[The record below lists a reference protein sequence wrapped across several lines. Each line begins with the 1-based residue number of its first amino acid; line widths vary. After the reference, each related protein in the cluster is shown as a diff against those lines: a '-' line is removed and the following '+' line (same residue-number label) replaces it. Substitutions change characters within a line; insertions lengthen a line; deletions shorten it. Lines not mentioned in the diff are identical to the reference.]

1 MAGSPDKSEEG
12 NVGNVAQVVVVL
24 VTGGCGYVGTHTVL
38 QLLEQNVHVVVVDNL
53 AGVTRGND
61 EKKPTSLERVEEL
74 SGKTVDFH
82 NVDINDAE
90 SLDKIFKLYRF
101 DCVIHLAA
109 LKSVGDSCSLPLDY
123 YRNNVAGTV
132 TLLEIMKKNQVVKL
146 VFSSSATVYGEP
158 QYLPIDEQHVTGQ
171 RVTNPY
177 GRSKYFI
184 EEILRDLCTSDPKW
198 SVICLRYFN
207 PVGAHPSGRIG
218 EDPAGVPCNLMP
230 YVAQVAVGRLE
241 KLAVYGNDYS
251 TPDGTGVR
259 DYIHIMDLAEGHWAA
274 TKKILKEKGAKAGEE
289 GAGAGGSWLAYNLGL
304 GRGYSVLDVV
314 KCFESVSGRPIAVD
328 FVQRREGD
336 VASSYSDCSLAVR
349 QLEWKASRTLT
360 DMCKYCALWCT
371 FESLHLL

>member
-1 MAGSPDKSEEG
+1 MAGSPQREG
-12 NVGNVAQVVVVL
+12 NVGNVAQVVVL

-38 QLLEQNVHVVVVDNL
+38 RLLEQNAQVVVVDNL
-53 AGVTRGND
+53 AGVIRGSD
-61 EKKPTSLERVEEL
+61 EKKPVSLERVEEL
-74 SGKTVDFH
+74 AGKTVNFH
-82 NVDINDAE
+82 NVDISDAE
-90 SLDKIFKLYRF
+90 ALDKIFKLYRF

-123 YRNNVAGTV
+123 YRNNVAGTI
-132 TLLEIMKKNQVVKL
+132 TLLEVMKSHQVVKL

-158 QYLPIDEQHVTGQ
+158 QYLPVDEQHVTGQ

-177 GRSKYFI
+177 GRTKYFI

-230 YVAQVAVGRLE
+230 YVAQVAIGRLE

-274 TKKILKEKGAKAGEE
+274 TKKILKEKGAKAGEGVE
-289 GAGAGGSWLAYNLGL
+289 SSWLAYNLGL

-328 FVQRREGD
+328 FVKRREGD
-336 VASSYSDCSLAVR
+336 VASSYSDCSLAGS
-349 QLEWKASRTLT
+349 QLDWKASRTLT
-360 DMCKYCALWCT
+360 DMCRDMWNWQSINPNGYQ
-371 FESLHLL
+371 SN